1 MDWSSVG
8 ILALLLMCPLAM
20 LVMMRGGHGHGHG
33 RAGGTSHGDHVRHMS
48 DEQLRETARR
58 AEQELAQR
66 RDVRSTLGGDV
77 GTDKG

>member
-20 LVMMRGGHGHGHG
+20 LVMMRGGHGHG
-33 RAGGTSHGDHVRHMS
+33 RAGRTSHGDHVRHMS

-58 AEQELAQR
+58 AEQELAER
-66 RDVRSTLGGDV
+66 RDVLSPLGDDV